1 MSQTNYV
8 GAPDLSSLLGEGNIR
23 YFYALRRDDEG
34 FVYLTKVDQVLG
46 DDVVQVNKAGDA
58 ADDFDNFEF
67 GIDFFDGILDDKSR
81 PFANLTFDQYKWDE
95 RNIYY
100 YINDEG
106 ELVARINKKYEYPA
120 DQIV

>member
-1 MSQTNYV
+1 MSQTNYI

-23 YFYALRRDDEG
+23 YFYALRRDDDG

-46 DDVVQVNKAGDA
+46 DDIVQVNKPGDA
-58 ADDFDNFEF
+58 SEDFDNFEF

-81 PFANLTFDQYKWDE
+81 PYANLTFDQYKWDE

-106 ELVARINKKYEYPA
+106 ELVARINKKYEYSPE
-120 DQIV
+120 QIV

>member
-34 FVYLTKVDQVLG
+34 FIYLTKVDQVLG
-46 DDVVQVNKAGDA
+46 DDVVQVNRPGNAT
-58 ADDFDNFEF
+58 DDFDSFEF

-81 PFANLTFDQYKWDE
+81 PYPNLTFDQYKWDE

-106 ELVARINKKYEYPA
+106 ELVARINKKYEYSPE
-120 DQIV
+120 QIV